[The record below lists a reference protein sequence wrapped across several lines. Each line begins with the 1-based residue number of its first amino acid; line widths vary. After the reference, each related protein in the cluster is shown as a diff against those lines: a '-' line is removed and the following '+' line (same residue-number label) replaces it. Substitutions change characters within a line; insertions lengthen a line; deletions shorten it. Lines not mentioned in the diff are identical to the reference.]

1 MLVSKPSELEAKKRQ
16 ALARVYALL
25 VSLAESKKPAQAID
39 IETKPQETTN
49 EQSKGQS

>member
-1 MLVSKPSELEAKKRQ
+1 MLVTKPSELEDKKRQ

-25 VSLAESKKPAQAID
+25 VSLAESKEPAQAID
-39 IETKPQETTN
+39 IETTPQEMTN